1 MTTTPTVSFRQ
12 ARRALDAA
20 VSHAEGVGAQVGI
33 AIVDQGGHVRVL
45 VRLDGANLMA
55 ADWALGKALT
65 AAYTGMGTD
74 DFGRFAAGNPAVL
87 AAVHSKPGLNVL
99 PGGVPIVVDG
109 VTAGAVGIAGAPG
122 PVERA
127 IAEAAIAALGD

>member
-1 MTTTPTVSFRQ
+1 VATTPTVSFQQ

-20 VSHAEGVGAQVGI
+20 VAHAEEVRAAVGI
-33 AIVDQGGHVRVL
+33 AILDAGGHVRIL
-45 VRLDGANLMA
+45 VRLDGANLLA

-65 AAYTGMGTD
+65 AVSSGMPTD
-74 DFGRFAAGNPAVL
+74 EFGHIAASDPTVL
-87 AAVHSKPGLNVL
+87 AAVSAKPGFNVL

-109 VTAGAVGIAGAPG
+109 VTAGAIGVAGASG

-127 IAEAAIAALGD
+127 IAEAAIAALGE

>member
-1 MTTTPTVSFRQ
+1 MATTQTVSFRQ

-20 VSHAEGVGAQVGI
+20 ATHAERVGAAVGI

-45 VRLDGANLMA
+45 VRLDGANLFA

-65 AAYTGMGTD
+65 AAYSGAPTD
-74 DFGRFAAGNPAVL
+74 GFGRFAASDPTVL
-87 AAVHSKPGLNVL
+87 AAINSRPGFNVL

-109 VTAGAVGIAGAPG
+109 VVAGAIGVAGAPEA
-122 PVERA
+122 VERA
-127 IAEAAIAALGD
+127 IAESGIAALGD